1 MKNSYLVLRIRLFF
15 MMLKHGKISLKKIFN
30 ALHCYAAYSL
40 KLTKSAPSPYLMNFE
55 LWNECNEQC
64 MFCRTSEGGIFDANP
79 KGPGGYLSKGTMPFE
94 VYTGMLSQVK
104 DRLIMAI
111 PYINGEPLLSK
122 DIYRAI
128 QFATDNK
135 VATLIASN
143 GVLLNE
149 QNAQKLLRAG
159 LDLIKIHISGFTQP
173 VHSIEHRKCDV
184 EKIKEN
190 VRRLVQL
197 KNEGGY
203 HTMVLLDYIYYEHNK
218 HEVELARKFSDE
230 LNIIFNLRKG
240 YIKGLENLEPR
251 PPVESSAAHI
261 PCDWLWTVL
270 SVDWNGA
277 IYPCC
282 DHAVWS
288 GAESYANFKDDPTT
302 DILKLWNGPKVA
314 KMRNT
319 HLTEGRTP
327 IPVCSSCTRVGVKFK
342 L

>member
-1 MKNSYLVLRIRLFF
+1 MKNSYLALRIRLFLS
-15 MMLKHGKISLKKIFN
+15 MLKSGKISFKKLLN
-30 ALHCYAAYSL
+30 ALHCYVAYSL

-64 MFCRTSEGGIFDANP
+64 VFCRTTEDGIYDANP
-79 KGPGGYLSKGTMPFE
+79 NGPGENLPKGIMPFE
-94 VYTGMLSQVK
+94 VYSGILTQVK

-111 PYINGEPLLSK
+111 PYINGEPLLAK
-122 DIYRAI
+122 NIYKAI
-128 QFATDNK
+128 QLATDNK
-135 VATLIASN
+135 VATLIATN

-149 QNAQKLLRAG
+149 QNATKLLRAG

-173 VHSIEHRKCDV
+173 VHNIEHRKGDV

-190 VRRLVQL
+190 IRRLVNL
-197 KNEGGY
+197 KKSGGY

-218 HEVELARKFSDE
+218 HEVELARNFSEE
-230 LNIIFNLRKG
+230 LGIHFNLRKG
-240 YIKGLENLEPR
+240 YTKGLEGLEP
-251 PPVESSAAHI
+251 PPPPEPSAAHI

-282 DHAVWS
+282 DCAVWS
-288 GAESYANFKDDPTT
+288 GAESYANFKDEPVDM
-302 DILKLWNGPKVA
+302 LKLWNGPKVTQ
-314 KMRNT
+314 MRNT